1 VTDYNLISEA
11 FMRRALS
18 LASLTLTLLALAPT
32 AQTQDVNVNVSVDV
46 NGTWF
51 RSTSE
56 GDDPEEK
63 IQHAVRGYMAKA
75 SQRRGARI
83 AVAESP
89 QLPGMVARTIDTFMQ
104 YADELYIELDAD
116 ELVVD
121 DGDGRIRIYYL
132 DAEKHERQL
141 SNGVR
146 IETVATRVGLNITI
160 DQKADDTKILE
171 TYVFSSDG
179 ERLELTVRLENKQL
193 NEPLIIQSIYE
204 RE

>member
-1 VTDYNLISEA
+1 MTNYNLVSEA
-11 FMRRALS
+11 SMRL
-18 LASLTLTLLALAPT
+18 LTFLTLMLGAFSALGST
-32 AQTQDVNVNVSVDV
+32 AWTQDV

-51 RSTSE
+51 RSTTE

-63 IQHAVRGYMAKA
+63 IQHAVRGYLAKA
-75 SQRRGARI
+75 GSRRGARI

-89 QLPGMVARTIDTFMQ
+89 QLPAMITRTIETFMQ
-104 YADELYIELDAD
+104 YADELYVELDPD

-132 DAEKHERQL
+132 DGEKHERQL

-146 IETVATRVGLNITI
+146 VETVATRVGQTITI
-160 DQKADDTKILE
+160 DQKADDTKVLE

-179 ERLELTVRLENKQL
+179 ERLELTVHLENKQL
-193 NEPLIIQSIYE
+193 NGPLIIQSIYE

>member
-1 VTDYNLISEA
+1 MTNYNLVSEA
-11 FMRRALS
+11 SMRLLTFLILMLGALS
-18 LASLTLTLLALAPT
+18 ALGST
-32 AQTQDVNVNVSVDV
+32 AWTQDV

-51 RSTSE
+51 RSTTE

-63 IQHAVRGYMAKA
+63 IQQAVRGYLAKA
-75 SQRRGARI
+75 GSRRGAQI

-89 QLPGMVARTIDTFMQ
+89 QLPAMVARTIETFMQ
-104 YADELYIELDAD
+104 YADELYVELDPD

-121 DGDGRIRIYYL
+121 DGGGRIRIYYL
-132 DAEKHERQL
+132 DGEKHERQL

-146 IETVATRVGLNITI
+146 IETVATRVGQTITI
-160 DQKADDTKILE
+160 DQKADDTKVLE

-193 NEPLIIQSIYE
+193 NGPLIIQSIYE

>member
-1 VTDYNLISEA
+1 
-11 FMRRALS
+11 MRW
-18 LASLTLTLLALAPT
+18 LTFSTLLFGMFLALAST
-32 AQTQDVNVNVSVDV
+32 APAVSTQDV

-51 RSTSE
+51 RSTTE
-56 GDDPEEK
+56 GDDPEQK
-63 IQHAVRGYMAKA
+63 IQQAVRGYIAKA
-75 SQRRGARI
+75 GRRRGAEI

-89 QLPGMVARTIDTFMQ
+89 QLPGIIASTIDTFMQ
-104 YADELYIELDAD
+104 YADELYIELEPD

-132 DAEKHERQL
+132 DGEKHERQL

-146 IETVATRVGLNITI
+146 IETVATRVGQNITI
-160 DQKADDTKILE
+160 DQKADDTKVLE

-179 ERLELTVRLENKQL
+179 ERLELTVRLENRQL
-193 NEPLIIQSIYE
+193 NGPLTIQSIYE

>member
-1 VTDYNLISEA
+1 
-11 FMRRALS
+11 MRL
-18 LASLTLTLLALAPT
+18 LTFLTLMLGAFSALGST
-32 AQTQDVNVNVSVDV
+32 AWTQDV

-51 RSTSE
+51 RSTTE

-63 IQHAVRGYMAKA
+63 IQHAVRGYLAKA
-75 SQRRGARI
+75 GSRRGARI

-89 QLPGMVARTIDTFMQ
+89 QLPAMITRTIETFMQ
-104 YADELYIELDAD
+104 YADELYVELDPD

-132 DAEKHERQL
+132 DGEKHERQL

-146 IETVATRVGLNITI
+146 VETVATRVGQTITI
-160 DQKADDTKILE
+160 DQKADDTKVLE

-179 ERLELTVRLENKQL
+179 ERLELTVHLENKQL
-193 NEPLIIQSIYE
+193 NGPLIIQSIYE

>member
-1 VTDYNLISEA
+1 
-11 FMRRALS
+11 MRL
-18 LASLTLTLLALAPT
+18 LTFLTLMLGAFSALGST
-32 AQTQDVNVNVSVDV
+32 AWTQDV

-51 RSTSE
+51 RSTTE

-63 IQHAVRGYMAKA
+63 IQQAVRGYLAKA
-75 SQRRGARI
+75 GSRRGARI

-89 QLPGMVARTIDTFMQ
+89 QLPAMITRTIETFMQ
-104 YADELYIELDAD
+104 YADELYVELDPD

-121 DGDGRIRIYYL
+121 DGGGRIRIYYL
-132 DAEKHERQL
+132 DGEKHERQL

-146 IETVATRVGLNITI
+146 VETVATRVGQNITI
-160 DQKADDTKILE
+160 DQKADDTKVLE

-179 ERLELTVRLENKQL
+179 ERLELTVRLQNKQL
-193 NEPLIIQSIYE
+193 NGPLVIQSIYE

>member
-1 VTDYNLISEA
+1 MTDYNLVSEA
-11 FMRRALS
+11 FMRL
-18 LASLTLTLLALAPT
+18 LTLLTLMLGAFLALAPP
-32 AQTQDVNVNVSVDV
+32 AWTQDV

-51 RSTSE
+51 RSTTE

-63 IQHAVRGYMAKA
+63 IQRAVRGYLAKA
-75 SQRRGARI
+75 GQRRGARI

-89 QLPGMVARTIDTFMQ
+89 QLPEMVTRSIETFMQ
-104 YADELYIELDAD
+104 YADELYIELEPD

-121 DGDGRIRIYYL
+121 DGGGRIRIYYL
-132 DAEKHERQL
+132 DGEEHERQL
-141 SNGVR
+141 QNGVR
-146 IETVATRVGLNITI
+146 VETVATRVGQNITI
-160 DQKADDTKILE
+160 DQKADDTKVLE